1 MQVQKVVLIERLA
14 SSKPNPLRPFFE
26 TREKENQRIMNVSS
40 FSFVLLVGVLSTLLM
55 SAAVVSGQDAGAC
68 AACDA
73 CTP

>member
-1 MQVQKVVLIERLA
+1 
-14 SSKPNPLRPFFE
+14 
-26 TREKENQRIMNVSS
+26 MNVSS

-55 SAAVVSGQDAGAC
+55 SAAVVVGQDAGAC